1 MNPSEERASLTEAPI
16 EKEVADRPGE
26 SMNQT
31 AVTKLGPAGAVLV
44 WILAVCMQSAL
55 AEDDDPL
62 WAYKPVV
69 RPAVEAADGR
79 SPIDQL
85 LERGMP
91 DGLEP
96 AGPADRAAL
105 LRRASFDLTGLP
117 PSSDETAAFLRDP
130 RPDAEAFAEVV
141 ERLLAS
147 PHYGERMA
155 QHWLDVVRYAD
166 SSGLANDYHRGG
178 AWRYRDYVVR
188 AFNGD
193 TPFDRFILE
202 QIAGDE
208 LEPDTPEGI
217 IATGFLRMGPW
228 ELTGMEVAQVA
239 RQRFL
244 DDVTNSVGETFLAH
258 SLQCARCHD
267 HMFDPVPTRDYYSVQ
282 AVFATT
288 QLAER
293 RAAFLETE
301 NTSGLVAGG
310 GLSRRQGLESRRA
323 AYQQT
328 LAELDAVLLDN
339 ALAWYAER
347 GLSDVRWRDLVD
359 EVSAKQASGIFE
371 AVRRRIG
378 KEAKEGAYPPK
389 LVGFTTEQ
397 FGLERVARKGLQRLA
412 FEEETFKPF
421 ALAVYDGPT
430 PEVKSVTAPVRGPE
444 TLPEDA
450 VPDQTHVLVGG
461 DLSATGELVEPGVL
475 SVLGDLLEE
484 PIPQGMRGRR
494 LALARWIADPR
505 NPLTT
510 RALVNRVWLWH
521 FGRPIAGNPNN
532 FGETGGRPTHPE
544 LLDYLADR
552 LVESGWSIKS
562 LHRAIMASA
571 AYQRS
576 TEHPAAEVLRE
587 LDPEGSRYAVFAP
600 RRLSAEELRDAMLAV
615 SGELNRELG
624 GPPCYPEIN
633 REVALQPRQVMGTF
647 AAAWTPD
654 PRPEDRHRRTL
665 YACRLR
671 GLADPFAEVFNTPPA
686 DFSCERRSTSN
697 VTPQVFALLNSRR
710 VAQRA
715 LACADRAVRESDG
728 DEEALRQCLQLAYG
742 RNATDDEVLR
752 LLVHWQH
759 TEAGLPERAEAW
771 EPWPT
776 TVEREAVEENTG
788 DLFRFTEALPTAD
801 DFVPDLQPADV
812 DRHTRALADICLAI
826 FNSNEFVYVY

>member
-1 MNPSEERASLTEAPI
+1 MMAAMRLLFCG
-16 EKEVADRPGE
+16 V
-26 SMNQT
+26 
-31 AVTKLGPAGAVLV
+31 AVLSLLV
-44 WILAVCMQSAL
+44 VMRPCTA
-55 AEDDDPL
+55 AEAEADPL

-69 RPAVEAADGR
+69 RPALDAADAR

-85 LERGMP
+85 IERALP
-91 DGLEP
+91 EGLEP
-96 AGPADRAAL
+96 AAAADRATL

-117 PSSDETAAFLRDP
+117 PSPAETAAFLSDP
-130 RPDAEAFAEVV
+130 RPDAEAFAAVV

-166 SSGLANDYHRGG
+166 SSGLANDYHRGS

-188 AFNGD
+188 AFNRD
-193 TPFDRFILE
+193 TPFDRFLVE

-208 LEPDTPEGI
+208 LEPGSPEGI
-217 IATGFLRMGPW
+217 VATGFLRMGPW
-228 ELTGMEVAQVA
+228 ELTGMEVAEVA

-267 HMFDPVPTRDYYSVQ
+267 HMFDPVPTRDYYSMQ

-293 RAAFLETE
+293 KAAFLPEESTRGFE
-301 NTSGLVAGG
+301 RLRLLT
-310 GLSRRQGLESRRA
+310 SRRE

-328 LAELDAVLLDN
+328 LRELDAVLLEN
-339 ALAWYAER
+339 AVTWYAEH
-347 GLSDVRWRDLVD
+347 GLPDARWRQLVE
-359 EVSAKQASGIFE
+359 EVSARQNAGIFE

-378 KEAKEGAYPPK
+378 KEAKEGEYPPK

-412 FEEETFKPF
+412 FEEEASKPF

-430 PEVKSVTAPVRGPE
+430 PDVKSINAPVRVPE
-444 TLPEDA
+444 TLSQDA
-450 VPDQTHVLVGG
+450 DLPQTHVLVGG
-461 DLSATGELVEPGVL
+461 DPFAAGEPVEPGVL
-475 SVLGDLLEE
+475 SVLGDLLETPVPRE
-484 PIPQGMRGRR
+484 MRGRR

-510 RALVNRVWLWH
+510 RTIANRIWMWH
-521 FGRPIAGNPNN
+521 FGRGIAANPNN
-532 FGETGGRPTHPE
+532 FGETGGRPTHPAVLDE
-544 LLDYLADR
+544 LASQ
-552 LVESGWSIKS
+552 LVESGWSLKS
-562 LHRAIMASA
+562 LHREIMATEAYRRA
-571 AYQRS
+571 A
-576 TEHPAAEVLRE
+576 EHPRPEVLRE
-587 LDPEGSRYAVFAP
+587 CDPEGSSYAVFAP

-615 SGELNRELG
+615 SGELNREVG
-624 GPPCYPEIN
+624 GLPCYPEIN

-654 PRPEDRHRRTL
+654 PLPEDRHRRTL

-671 GLADPFAEVFNTPPA
+671 GLADPFAEVFNTPPS
-686 DFSCERRSTSN
+686 DFSCERRSSSN
-697 VTPQVFALLNSRR
+697 VTPQVFALFNSLR
-710 VAQRA
+710 AAKRA
-715 LACADRAVRESDG
+715 LACADRCLRETAS
-728 DEEALRQCLQLAYG
+728 DEEAIRRCLQLAYG
-742 RNATDDEVLR
+742 REASDSEVQR
-752 LLVHWQH
+752 LLTHWQQV
-759 TEAGLPERAEAW
+759 EAGLPEQAEAW

-776 TVEREAVEENTG
+776 SVERQAVEENTG
-788 DLFRFTEALPTAD
+788 DLFRFTEVLPAAEG
-801 DFVPDLQPADV
+801 FVSDLQPADAE
-812 DRHTRALADICLAI
+812 RHTRALADICLAI

>member
-1 MNPSEERASLTEAPI
+1 MGAPI
-16 EKEVADRPGE
+16 GKGVADGPGE
-26 SMNQT
+26 SMSQT
-31 AVTKLGPAGAVLV
+31 AGTTLRPAGAVLV

-69 RPAVEAADGR
+69 RPAVDAAEGR
-79 SPIDQL
+79 SPIDAL
-85 LERGMP
+85 LEGAMP
-91 DGLEP
+91 EGLEP
-96 AGPADRAAL
+96 AAPAARATL

-117 PSSDETAAFLRDP
+117 PSPDEMAAFLRDP

-188 AFNGD
+188 SFNAD
-193 TPFDRFILE
+193 KPFDQFVIE

-208 LEPDTPEGI
+208 LEPDNPETV

-293 RAAFLETE
+293 AAAFLPAE
-301 NTSGLVAGG
+301 NTSGLTAGG
-310 GLSRRQGLESRRA
+310 GLERRQGLESRRA

-328 LAELDAVLLDN
+328 LRELDAVLLEN

-347 GLSDVRWRDLVD
+347 GLSDVRWRELVD

-378 KEAKEGAYPPK
+378 KDAKEGEYPPK

-430 PEVKSVTAPVRGPE
+430 PQVKSINAPVRVPQAV
-444 TLPEDA
+444 PEDA
-450 VPDQTHVLVGG
+450 TPDQTHVLIGG
-461 DLSATGELVEPGVL
+461 DPFAAGEPVEPGVL

-484 PIPQGMRGRR
+484 PIPQGMSGRR
-494 LALARWIADPR
+494 LALARWIADAR

-510 RALVNRVWLWH
+510 RAIVNRIWLWH
-521 FGRPIAGNPNN
+521 FGRPIAANPNN

-544 LLDYLADR
+544 LLDELAGQ
-552 LVESGWSIKS
+552 LVESGWSLKS

-576 TEHPAAEVLRE
+576 TEHPEPKVLRE
-587 LDPEGSRYAVFAP
+587 LDPEGSSYAVFAP

-615 SGELNRELG
+615 SGELNREIG
-624 GPPCYPEIN
+624 GLPCYPEIN

-697 VTPQVFALLNSRR
+697 VTPQVFALFNSRR
-710 VAQRA
+710 VAQRS
-715 LACADRAVRESDG
+715 LACAARAVRESDG
-728 DEEALRQCLQLAYG
+728 DEAALRQVVEWAYG
-742 RNATDDEVLR
+742 RPATAMEVER
-752 LLVHWQH
+752 LLAVWQQM
-759 TEAGLPERAEAW
+759 EAALPEQGEAW
-771 EPWPT
+771 DTWPT

-788 DLFRFTEALPTAD
+788 DLFRFTESLPTAEA
-801 DFVPDLQPADV
+801 FEPDLEPADV
-812 DRHTRALADICLAI
+812 DRHTRALAEICLAI

>member
-1 MNPSEERASLTEAPI
+1 MS
-16 EKEVADRPGE
+16 
-26 SMNQT
+26 QT
-31 AVTKLGPAGAVLV
+31 AGTTLRPAGAVFA
-44 WILAVCMQSAL
+44 WILAVCMQSVL

-69 RPAVEAADGR
+69 RPAVEAAEGC
-79 SPIDQL
+79 SPIDAL
-85 LERGMP
+85 LEGAMP
-91 DGLEP
+91 EGLEP
-96 AGPADRAAL
+96 AAPADRAAL

-117 PSSDETAAFLRDP
+117 PSLDETAAFLSDP
-130 RPDAEAFAEVV
+130 RPDAEAFAAVV

-188 AFNGD
+188 SFNAD
-193 TPFDRFILE
+193 KPFDQFVIE

-208 LEPDTPEGI
+208 LEPNNPETV

-293 RAAFLETE
+293 QAAFLETE

-310 GLSRRQGLESRRA
+310 GLKRRQGLESRRA

-328 LAELDAVLLDN
+328 LGELDGVLLEN
-339 ALAWYAER
+339 ALAWYAEH
-347 GLSDVRWRDLVD
+347 GLSDTRWLELLD
-359 EVSAKQASGIFE
+359 EVASQQTKGIFE

-378 KEAKEGAYPPK
+378 KEAKEGEYPPK

-430 PEVKSVTAPVRGPE
+430 PEVKSINAPVRLPQAV
-444 TLPEDA
+444 PEDA
-450 VPDQTHVLVGG
+450 TPDQTHVLIGG
-461 DLSATGELVEPGVL
+461 DAFTAGEPVEPGVL

-484 PIPQGMRGRR
+484 PIPQGMSGRR
-494 LALARWIADPR
+494 LALARWIADAR

-510 RALVNRVWLWH
+510 RAIVNRIWLWH
-521 FGRPIAGNPNN
+521 FGRPIAANPNN

-544 LLDYLADR
+544 LLDELAGQ
-552 LVESGWSIKS
+552 LVESGWSLKS

-576 TEHPAAEVLRE
+576 TEHPEPEVLRE

-615 SGELNRELG
+615 SGELNREIG

-671 GLADPFAEVFNTPPA
+671 GLADPFAEVFNAPPA

-697 VTPQVFALLNSRR
+697 VTPQVFALFNSRR
-710 VAQRA
+710 VAQRS

-728 DEEALRQCLQLAYG
+728 DEAALRQVVERAYG
-742 RNATDDEVLR
+742 RPATTMEAER
-752 LLVHWQH
+752 LLAVWRQM
-759 TEAGLPERAEAW
+759 EAALPEQAEAW
-771 EPWPT
+771 DTWPT

-788 DLFRFTEALPTAD
+788 DLFRFTESLPTAEA
-801 DFVPDLQPADV
+801 FEPDLEPADV
-812 DRHTRALADICLAI
+812 DRHTRALAEICLAI